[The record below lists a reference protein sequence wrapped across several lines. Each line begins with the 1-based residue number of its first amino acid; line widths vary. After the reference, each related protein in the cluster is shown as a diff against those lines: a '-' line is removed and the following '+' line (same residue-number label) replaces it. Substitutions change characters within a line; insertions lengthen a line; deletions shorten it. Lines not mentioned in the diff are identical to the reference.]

1 VRRDRLWWPVLALL
15 GGCGDRLVD
24 GRYKGQA
31 TLQIHGEMT
40 VPGGRPSAPA
50 GGAIWLGYSALV
62 EATPALE
69 TTVLPV
75 SDVEFPP
82 DFVCDVLSPPLSTG
96 RYAWPGQIIPAFIRV
111 ARLIVVDDVNQDG
124 RFKIDV
130 AGGVQPPDRLLAAAA
145 DAVLLFVDRLPDD
158 PSLLDG
164 AFLDNWEDAV
174 LGYNLVE
181 LDPGTPPPSLTG
193 RIVPSDTRVVF
204 GQPSPAGGP

>member
-1 VRRDRLWWPVLALL
+1 LWWPLLALL

-40 VPGGRPSAPA
+40 ASVGQPSAPA

-62 EATPALE
+62 AATPALE

-75 SDVEFPP
+75 SDIEFPP
-82 DFVCDVLSPPLSTG
+82 AFVCDVLSPPLSTG

-111 ARLIVVDDVNQDG
+111 ARLIVIDDVDQDG
-124 RFKIDV
+124 RFKID
-130 AGGVQPPDRLLAAAA
+130 AGGGVQPPDRLLATSAGAL
-145 DAVLLFVDRLPDD
+145 LLFVDRLPDD
-158 PSLLDG
+158 PSLLNG

-174 LGYNLVE
+174 LGYNLVA
-181 LDPGTPPPSLTG
+181 LDSGASPPSLTG
-193 RIVPSDTRVVF
+193 RVVPPDAHVVF
-204 GQPSPAGGP
+204 GLPSPVGGP